1 MDVIQQKLK
10 LLPDAPGVYIMLDS
24 YKNVIYV
31 GKARILKNRVRQY
44 FHNSPKPEKVTKMVE
59 NIADFNYIITDSEI
73 DALALENNLIKK
85 YKLEK
90 SIIRKPLVD
99 QQELVYIYNS
109 VEALVYPTRRKS
121 ESLGLTGLEAMAC
134 ETLVIGS
141 NMYGPS
147 DYLKNDE
154 NSLTFNP
161 LDDLEVADKII
172 EALNMSEKEKNKLT
186 NKGRKTALSYS
197 LENTKALFLSI
208 FKN

>member
-1 MDVIQQKLK
+1 M
-10 LLPDAPGVYIMLDS
+10 
-24 YKNVIYV
+24 
-31 GKARILKNRVRQY
+31 
-44 FHNSPKPEKVTKMVE
+44 
-59 NIADFNYIITDSEI
+59 
-73 DALALENNLIKK
+73 
-85 YKLEK
+85 
-90 SIIRKPLVD
+90 
-99 QQELVYIYNS
+99 
-109 VEALVYPTRRKS
+109 VYPTRRKS

-141 NMYGPS
+141 NKYGPS
-147 DYLKNDE
+147 DYLKNNE

-161 LDDLEVADKII
+161 SDDLEVADKII

>member
-1 MDVIQQKLK
+1 MDSKIKYFAFVGRIEKDKGYDTLIKAMNHLKKREKLK
-10 LLPDAPGVYIMLDS
+10 NLKFIL
-24 YKNVIYV
+24 V
-31 GKARILKNRVRQY
+31 GSGREENRL
-44 FHNSPKPEKVTKMVE
+44 N
-59 NIADFNYIITDSEI
+59 D
-73 DALALENNLIKK
+73 LIKK

-90 SIIRKPLVD
+90 SIIRKPLVN
-99 QQELVYIYNS
+99 QQELVSIYNS
-109 VEALVYPTRRKS
+109 VEALIYPTRRKS

-141 NMYGPS
+141 NKYGPS
-147 DYLKNDE
+147 DYLKNDK

-172 EALNMSEKEKNKLT
+172 EALNMSKKEKNKLT